1 MQEKSFFSIC
11 RQKHRAGPIVQ
22 YTRSTMTLI
31 WIALVLAVGTLG
43 IVVAAVR
50 RHAAG
55 VELGSMSA
63 SWVAEQRA
71 GEQSYYER

>member
-1 MQEKSFFSIC
+1 MNNM
-11 RQKHRAGPIVQ
+11 ALV
-22 YTRSTMTLI
+22 
-31 WIALVLAVGTLG
+31 WIAVVVGVGALG
-43 IVVAAVR
+43 LVVAVAR
-50 RHAAG
+50 RRYAGG

>member
-1 MQEKSFFSIC
+1 
-11 RQKHRAGPIVQ
+11 
-22 YTRSTMTLI
+22 MTLI
-31 WIALVLAVGTLG
+31 WIALVIGVSTLG
-43 IVVAAVR
+43 IVVAVVK
-50 RHAAG
+50 RHASG

>member
-1 MQEKSFFSIC
+1 
-11 RQKHRAGPIVQ
+11 
-22 YTRSTMTLI
+22 MTLI
-31 WIALVLAVGTLG
+31 WIALVIGVSALG
-43 IVVAAVR
+43 IVVAAVK
-50 RHAAG
+50 RHAGG